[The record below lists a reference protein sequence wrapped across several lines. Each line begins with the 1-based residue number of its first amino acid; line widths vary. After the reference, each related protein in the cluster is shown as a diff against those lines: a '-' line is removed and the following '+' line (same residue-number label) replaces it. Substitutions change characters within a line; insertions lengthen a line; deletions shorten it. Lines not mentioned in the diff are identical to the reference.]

1 MGRTKQ
7 QKEEEEE
14 EEERVF
20 ENSHS
25 RRCKKSKEI
34 ISMQVTNE
42 HVHDDS
48 KVLPAELVENII
60 KSNKIIGKLFADDGA
75 SMMVMIFLDA

>member
-60 KSNKIIGKLFADDGA
+60 KSNKIIGKLFAGGA